1 METDTAASPVGSVTF
16 DAFYREWYPAV
27 ARSVALVVRDVGLGQ
42 ELAQEAFVRLWSR
55 WGRMASMDHAR
66 NFVFRVALNEARS
79 HLRRRRPLGLLGL
92 DRQQT
97 NTTSDPAEDATAR
110 VAVFRALGALSV
122 RQREC
127 VVLVDYLGYDAA
139 AAGVLI
145 GIRPSTV
152 RVQLMRGRAKLRAIL
167 GEAS

>member
-1 METDTAASPVGSVTF
+1 MDTGTAESTVWPVTF
-16 DAFYREWYPAV
+16 DEFYREWFPAV
-27 ARSVALVVRDVGLGQ
+27 ARSVALVLRDVDMGQ
-42 ELAQEAFVRLWSR
+42 ELAQEGFARLWAR
-55 WGRMASMDHAR
+55 WDRMASPDHAR

-79 HLRRRRPLGLLGL
+79 HLRRHRPLRLLGI

-97 NTTSDPAEDATAR
+97 GTTSDPAEGTTAR
-110 VAVFRALGALSV
+110 IAVFRALGPLSV

-139 AAGVLI
+139 GAGALL

-152 RVQLMRGRAKLRAIL
+152 RVQLTRGRAKLREIL